1 MKVCSKCFNDVELKS
16 YISTNFSE
24 VSECSYCKGGVSVEL
39 IDFNEISDF
48 FSTFI
53 DIFQEDTDGKP
64 LFELIKD
71 DWDLF
76 SESTSSEVL
85 LKDIL
90 QNIGASISNPHQK
103 SNYIEEILDSVSFWG
118 KLKKE
123 LKWEKR
129 FITSYEEIKDLRW
142 DYYFNNSLISLPND
156 LKLYRARLHQNSGQS
171 VFGLDQMGCPEKGKS
186 SAGRAN
192 PYGIPYLYLSAD
204 KRTTLYEIR
213 VAYLDEVS
221 VGTFVVKDGESLNL
235 VDFTDIPS
243 AFAYEVMGSIV
254 EYTKSRL
261 IKKMISIDLSKPLRR
276 YDSELEYIPTQFICE
291 FIKVITGADGIKFN
305 SSLHKDGVN
314 IVLFEQEKV
323 NCLVVEKEFINDVSI
338 KSKIIP

>member
-1 MKVCSKCFNDVELKS
+1 M
-16 YISTNFSE
+16 
-24 VSECSYCKGGVSVEL
+24 
-39 IDFNEISDF
+39 
-48 FSTFI
+48 
-53 DIFQEDTDGKP
+53 
-64 LFELIKD
+64 
-71 DWDLF
+71 
-76 SESTSSEVL
+76 
-85 LKDIL
+85 
-90 QNIGASISNPHQK
+90 
-103 SNYIEEILDSVSFWG
+103 
-118 KLKKE
+118 
-123 LKWEKR
+123 
-129 FITSYEEIKDLRW
+129 
-142 DYYFNNSLISLPND
+142 
-156 LKLYRARLHQNSGQS
+156 
-171 VFGLDQMGCPEKGKS
+171 
-186 SAGRAN
+186 
-192 PYGIPYLYLSAD
+192 
-204 KRTTLYEIR
+204 
-213 VAYLDEVS
+213 
-221 VGTFVVKDGESLNL
+221 VKDGESLNL